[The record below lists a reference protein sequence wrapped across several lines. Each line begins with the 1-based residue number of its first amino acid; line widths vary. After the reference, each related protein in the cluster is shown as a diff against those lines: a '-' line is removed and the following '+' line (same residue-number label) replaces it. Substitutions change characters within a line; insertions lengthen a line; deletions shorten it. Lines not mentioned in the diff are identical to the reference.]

1 MMRVVGTVRSSV
13 VKSSAVR
20 SSVVRSSVVRS
31 LVVWSSAVRSS
42 AIRSSTVR
50 SSTVTIGTKKID
62 EIDELYRPTKM
73 EIRTDKIDDASC
85 DGVGEQMRSFVVV

>member
-1 MMRVVGTVRSSV
+1 MRVVGAVRSSA

-20 SSVVRSSVVRS
+20 SSVVRSS
-31 LVVWSSAVRSS
+31 VVWSSAVRSS

-50 SSTVTIGTKKID
+50 LSAVTIGTKKID
-62 EIDELYRPTKM
+62 EIDELYRSTKL
-73 EIRTDKIDDASC
+73 EIRTDKIDDASR